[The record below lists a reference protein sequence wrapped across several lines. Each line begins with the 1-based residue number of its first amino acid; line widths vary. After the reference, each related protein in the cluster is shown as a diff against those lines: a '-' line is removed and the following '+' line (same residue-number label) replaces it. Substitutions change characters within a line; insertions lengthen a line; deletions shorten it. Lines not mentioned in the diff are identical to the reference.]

1 MADWGVGVLVCGGWG
16 QVGEGGGRGGV
27 RQTMGR
33 QADGQSDSRGGIGGS
48 GTYGLCYRVLYLSCL
63 VV

>member
-1 MADWGVGVLVCGGWG
+1 MWGGGGRW
-16 QVGEGGGRGGV
+16 GEGGGRGGV

-33 QADGQSDSRGGIGGS
+33 QADGQSDSRGAIGGS